1 MYRVVVA
8 LAGIVVGVIGMLLM
22 YTMITDAQFSNL
34 SQLVLMYVNKFP
46 AILIYVFYKSTII
59 YLYLVPEDWSY
70 MSERINQ
77 HLNPLVGNNIR
88 RLRKER
94 GLKATEVIAKLQ
106 LENVNVTTGIFSKVE
121 NGYNNPTVDMLVAL
135 TKIFECDFNE
145 FFKTE

>member
-1 MYRVVVA
+1 
-8 LAGIVVGVIGMLLM
+8 
-22 YTMITDAQFSNL
+22 
-34 SQLVLMYVNKFP
+34 
-46 AILIYVFYKSTII
+46 
-59 YLYLVPEDWSY
+59 

-121 NGYNNPTVDMLVAL
+121 NGYNNPTV
-135 TKIFECDFNE
+135 ECDFNE
-145 FFKTE
+145 FFKTEWEQFYYMIIYVDCSHFFVQ